1 MAAVPAL
8 TDAADSEAK
17 PGHGRRASRG
27 PSALEQHISRTRMT
41 NLPPKARAEDVKHLS
56 DFEEMMKLYKQS
68 ERKRQELDEER
79 KRVKDAELSAAQSI
93 WSDEILPSWTRARRE
108 ARLRQVWWRGAPP
121 NLRGRVWALA
131 CGNAQMLPRN
141 LFTSAASAA
150 RTARADGTFPASDDE
165 AIEADIASTLPSLK
179 LFQRDTGPLFDDLRD
194 VSRARTHAGA
204 KRGADCH
211 SVPGAAPLAAM
222 LLANLSPSE
231 TLVALLNLLA
241 ERPWL
246 RALYAPAPAP
256 AAGDTHLHTKTP
268 GAPAFRQDAA
278 AGFERVFDTL
288 LADQMPKVYANMQ
301 ARGVRPSAYVRDWV
315 RTLFVPFLPFDAVA
329 RLWDCILLEEGDAL
343 IFRAGLAIVKL
354 LSARLYAPDRAELTS
369 ILRGNNAAALRVYY
383 RDASMDAAWVP
394 RDNVYAQYGI
404 GEEQLFATLEEQNE
418 WWRDSTLER
427 LLDRELSG

>member
-1 MAAVPAL
+1 
-8 TDAADSEAK
+8 
-17 PGHGRRASRG
+17 
-27 PSALEQHISRTRMT
+27 MT

-79 KRVKDAELSAAQSI
+79 KRRKDAELSAAQSI

-211 SVPGAAPLAAM
+211 SVPGPVGLC
-222 LLANLSPSE
+222 
-231 TLVALLNLLA
+231 
-241 ERPWL
+241 
-246 RALYAPAPAP
+246 
-256 AAGDTHLHTKTP
+256 H
-268 GAPAFRQDAA
+268 GAP
-278 AGFERVFDTL
+278 
-288 LADQMPKVYANMQ
+288 
-301 ARGVRPSAYVRDWV
+301 
-315 RTLFVPFLPFDAVA
+315 
-329 RLWDCILLEEGDAL
+329 
-343 IFRAGLAIVKL
+343 
-354 LSARLYAPDRAELTS
+354 
-369 ILRGNNAAALRVYY
+369 
-383 RDASMDAAWVP
+383 
-394 RDNVYAQYGI
+394 
-404 GEEQLFATLEEQNE
+404 
-418 WWRDSTLER
+418 
-427 LLDRELSG
+427 